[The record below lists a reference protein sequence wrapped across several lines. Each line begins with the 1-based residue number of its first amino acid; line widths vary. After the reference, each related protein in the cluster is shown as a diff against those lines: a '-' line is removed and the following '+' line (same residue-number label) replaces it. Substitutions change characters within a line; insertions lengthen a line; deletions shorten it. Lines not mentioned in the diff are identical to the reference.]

1 MAIDPKVEEPLR
13 DMLGHA
19 IRHELDDLV
28 ERVTAVSDQTF
39 AECLKLCVVACGYIV
54 VDVAGRWPLDV
65 DVREGARIAAESATR
80 LPVAEEEIYEFL
92 SRSVFGFEAIDAV
105 FAEPLKVVQV
115 PLFTAAGLL
124 SKFRPE
130 TLPWWEYLDQIWGSA
145 EIADQMRVEVLPALI
160 YRVKAESARAQRAS
174 GAEPGS

>member
-1 MAIDPKVEEPLR
+1 MAINPKVEEPLR

-19 IRHELDDLV
+19 IRRELDELV
-28 ERVTAVSDQTF
+28 DRVTAVSDQTY
-39 AECLKLCVVACGYIV
+39 AECLKLCVVACGYII
-54 VDVAGRWPLDV
+54 VDVSGRWPLDV
-65 DVREGARIAAESATR
+65 DVSEGARIAAESAAE

-115 PLFTAAGLL
+115 PLFTTASLL

-130 TLPWWEYLDQIWGSA
+130 ALPWWEYLDQIWGSA
-145 EIADQMRVEVLPALI
+145 EVADQMRVEVLPALT
-160 YRVKAESARAQRAS
+160 YRVKAESARAKRAS
-174 GAEPGS
+174 GAKPES